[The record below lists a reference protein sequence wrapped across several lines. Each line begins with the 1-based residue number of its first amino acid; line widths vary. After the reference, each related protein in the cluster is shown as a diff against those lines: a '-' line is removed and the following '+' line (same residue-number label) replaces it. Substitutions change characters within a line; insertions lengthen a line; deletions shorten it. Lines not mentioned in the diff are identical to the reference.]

1 MDLAKDGPNWSNNK
15 KYLSRTWCNKSV
27 FIHSAVM
34 ADRIVYNVS
43 PGFIAVRFTVVAN
56 LDYGTVSPM

>member
-1 MDLAKDGPNWSNNK
+1 
-15 KYLSRTWCNKSV
+15 
-27 FIHSAVM
+27 M